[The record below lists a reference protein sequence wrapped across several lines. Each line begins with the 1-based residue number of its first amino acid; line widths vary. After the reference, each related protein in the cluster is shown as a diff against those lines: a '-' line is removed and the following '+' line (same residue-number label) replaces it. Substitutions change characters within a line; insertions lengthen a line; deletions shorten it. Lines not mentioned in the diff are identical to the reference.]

1 MGKPPRLDELDTI
14 IGKKEDVFLTDR
26 EYSERTGVNLPK
38 GKSYLMRH
46 SAFSTWLSERGY
58 VIVDVQE
65 EPVIERTVHIRKK

>member
-1 MGKPPRLDELDTI
+1 MGKPPRLDELDAI

-38 GKSYLMRH
+38 GKSYLMRR

-65 EPVIERTVHIRKK
+65 EPVIERTVHIRRK